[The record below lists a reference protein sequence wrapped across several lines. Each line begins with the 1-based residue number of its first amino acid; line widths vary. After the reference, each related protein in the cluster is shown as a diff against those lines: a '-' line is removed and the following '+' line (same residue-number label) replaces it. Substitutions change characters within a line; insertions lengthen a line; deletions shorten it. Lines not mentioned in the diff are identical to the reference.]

1 MGQLQELKSK
11 NAELEVE
18 FKTTCEV
25 NAELRATLSEAEGIY
40 IGMVLMTTYN
50 SITNDGEFWFRT

>member
-1 MGQLQELKSK
+1 MGQLQELKAK

-25 NAELRATLSEAEGIY
+25 NAELRTTLSEAEGIY
-40 IGMVLMTTYN
+40 IGIHFFYDTFDC
-50 SITNDGEFWFRT
+50 IQFDH